1 MQRFRHLLS
10 WLQINTDTP
19 FHTACRYLKNNKA
32 TDRHYNSEKQQ
43 NNLLALPYYSPDGLQ
58 HIALSSRSHRI
69 RIILRKLIFQFTVH
83 SLQCNYT
90 DLVIRW
96 CFRLRG
102 IPYQL
107 KYCFHMHGLE
117 ERRVEWDVSLRDP
130 VGPMWSGFKGHGSD
144 VIIHPL
150 GFLRHEKYLPRSVII
165 TVALLWTPSC
175 TRLATPLQSTVL
187 FPSKDAAAIH
197 LCVIIGS
204 SAYEVWINE
213 NRRALHHERFLYQ
226 LYKRRAPC
234 HLTFVTS
241 PS

>member
-1 MQRFRHLLS
+1 M
-10 WLQINTDTP
+10 
-19 FHTACRYLKNNKA
+19 
-32 TDRHYNSEKQQ
+32 
-43 NNLLALPYYSPDGLQ
+43 
-58 HIALSSRSHRI
+58 
-69 RIILRKLIFQFTVH
+69 
-83 SLQCNYT
+83 
-90 DLVIRW
+90 
-96 CFRLRG
+96 
-102 IPYQL
+102 
-107 KYCFHMHGLE
+107 
-117 ERRVEWDVSLRDP
+117 DVSLRDL

-165 TVALLWTPSC
+165 TVALLWTLSY
-175 TRLATPLQSTVL
+175 TRLATPLQSAVL

-241 PS
+241 PRWYRVNSSLRRSCYPASSVASFVYYTCVMSHARLFMPYKAVVRQPFPTHGVQKWSSVFRVWSSV